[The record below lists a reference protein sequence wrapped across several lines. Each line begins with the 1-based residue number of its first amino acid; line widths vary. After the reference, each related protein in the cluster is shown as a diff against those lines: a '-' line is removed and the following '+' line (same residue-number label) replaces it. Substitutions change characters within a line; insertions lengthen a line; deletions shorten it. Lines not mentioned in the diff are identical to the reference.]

1 MKEKVTGLDWRDFVS
16 LNLGITELIKNYQSL
31 IDSGSSMSDFWAQ
44 EIETLKATQK
54 KINKNRSIEL

>member
-31 IDSGSSMSDFWAQ
+31 IDSGSSLSSFWAQ
-44 EIETLKATQK
+44 EIKQLKATQK
-54 KINKNRSIEL
+54 KINENRSIEL